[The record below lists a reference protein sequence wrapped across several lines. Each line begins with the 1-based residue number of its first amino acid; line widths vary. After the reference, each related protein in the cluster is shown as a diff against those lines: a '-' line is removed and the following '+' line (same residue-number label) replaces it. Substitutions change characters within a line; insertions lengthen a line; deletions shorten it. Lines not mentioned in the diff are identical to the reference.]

1 MNLIIVASFLKAP
14 HRLSLRDPKLIAV
27 ALAGVLLLGGAG
39 FGAGWLARSGDS
51 VALQKLQALNDEL
64 SAQRLA
70 LEDARRHTDEEMNAM
85 AARLGQL
92 QAEANRLNALGERL
106 TQIGQL
112 DDGEFDFAEPPAL
125 GGPEDMGAVVQ
136 RSRAELVDSLDHLA
150 QQLQRQGEQLGVLES
165 LLLDRDLRQSMLP
178 AGSPVR
184 SGYASSNYGMRIDPF
199 TGRSHFHAGVD
210 FNGPRGSDILS
221 VADGV
226 VVFSG
231 RNAGY
236 GNMVDIDHG
245 NGYVTRYAHNQEN
258 LVALGERVR
267 AGDVIAKMGST
278 GRSTGS
284 HVHIEVLHNGRP
296 VNPHPFL
303 RQARQAN
310 RKTDSRG

>member
-14 HRLSLRDPKLIAV
+14 HRLSLRDPKLVGA
-27 ALAGVLLLGGAG
+27 ALLGTLLLTGVG
-39 FGAGWLARSGDS
+39 FGAGWALRSSESLAIKQLE
-51 VALQKLQALNDEL
+51 ALSDEL
-64 SAQRLA
+64 GAQRDA
-70 LEDARRHTDEEMNAM
+70 LDEARREAEEEMNAM

-92 QAEANRLNALGERL
+92 QAQANRLNALGERL

-112 DDGEFDFAEPPAL
+112 DDGEFDFGEPPAL
-125 GGPEDMGAVVQ
+125 GGPEDMGAVAQ
-136 RSRAELVDSLDHLA
+136 RSKAELVDSLDLLA
-150 QQLQRQGEQLGVLES
+150 EQLARQGEQLGVLES
-165 LLLDRDLRQSMLP
+165 LLLDRDLRQAMLP

-210 FNGPRGSDILS
+210 FNGPRGTEIMT

-231 RNAGY
+231 RHPGY

-258 LVALGERVR
+258 LVQIGERVR

-278 GRSTGS
+278 GRATGS
-284 HVHIEVLHNGRP
+284 HVHIEVLQNGRP

-303 RQARQAN
+303 RQARQAT
-310 RKTDSRG
+310 RQDAPRG

>member
-1 MNLIIVASFLKAP
+1 MNLIIVASFLKTP
-14 HRLSLRDPKLIAV
+14 QRLSLRDPKLLGAGLLGALLLAGTGFTAGWVFRSSETV
-27 ALAGVLLLGGAG
+27 ALTQLEALGG
-39 FGAGWLARSGDS
+39 
-51 VALQKLQALNDEL
+51 EL
-64 SAQRLA
+64 SAQREA
-70 LEDARRHTDEEMNAM
+70 LDEARRQAEEEMNAM

-92 QAEANRLNALGERL
+92 QAQANRLNALGERL

-112 DDGEFDFAEPPAL
+112 EDGEFDFAEPPAL
-125 GGPEDMGAVVQ
+125 GGPEDMGAVAQ
-136 RSRAELVDSLDHLA
+136 RSKAELIGSLDLLA
-150 QQLQRQGEQLGVLES
+150 EQLARQGEQLGVLES
-165 LLLDRDLRQSMLP
+165 LLLDRDLRQAMLP

-210 FNGPRGSDILS
+210 FNGPRGSDVLS

-226 VVFSG
+226 VVFAG
-231 RNAGY
+231 RHPGY

-258 LVALGERVR
+258 LASLGERVR

-278 GRSTGS
+278 GRATGS
-284 HVHIEVLHNGRP
+284 HVHIEVLQNGRP

-303 RQARQAN
+303 RQARQAT
-310 RKTDSRG
+310 RQDAPRG